1 MFEQKAISIG
11 GMPYDKSAII
21 YFDQKITPKACILYF
36 HGGGLLYGHKDDLPE
51 GHLRLLT
58 QAGYRIIS
66 FDYPLAPAAKL
77 PLILDDVRSSIHH
90 FLDHPEAYGADS
102 LPYFLWGRSAGAYL
116 CLIAAAYGHFKKA
129 PAGILSYYGYGFL
142 CDHWFQTPSRY
153 YQSLPL
159 VDASCLSHLSSGLE
173 TSGDL
178 TTHYSI
184 YVYARQT
191 GKWFSLL
198 YEGRE
203 KFFYLDY
210 TLRTCDALPC
220 PLFAAH
226 AINDTDV
233 PFDEFREL
241 VSRYQPKT
249 FIAACDVHDFDRE
262 EDNPFTGKLLESTLS
277 FLDSHC

>member
-102 LPYFLWGRSAGAYL
+102 LPYFLWGRSA
-116 CLIAAAYGHFKKA
+116 
-129 PAGILSYYGYGFL
+129 
-142 CDHWFQTPSRY
+142 
-153 YQSLPL
+153 
-159 VDASCLSHLSSGLE
+159 
-173 TSGDL
+173 
-178 TTHYSI
+178 
-184 YVYARQT
+184 
-191 GKWFSLL
+191 
-198 YEGRE
+198 
-203 KFFYLDY
+203 
-210 TLRTCDALPC
+210 
-220 PLFAAH
+220 
-226 AINDTDV
+226 V
-233 PFDEFREL
+233 P
-241 VSRYQPKT
+241 
-249 FIAACDVHDFDRE
+249 
-262 EDNPFTGKLLESTLS
+262 
-277 FLDSHC
+277 

>member
-153 YQSLPL
+153 YQSLPP

-198 YEGRE
+198 YEIGR
-203 KFFYLDY
+203 
-210 TLRTCDALPC
+210 
-220 PLFAAH
+220 AH
-226 AINDTDV
+226 V
-233 PFDEFREL
+233 
-241 VSRYQPKT
+241 
-249 FIAACDVHDFDRE
+249 
-262 EDNPFTGKLLESTLS
+262 
-277 FLDSHC
+277 